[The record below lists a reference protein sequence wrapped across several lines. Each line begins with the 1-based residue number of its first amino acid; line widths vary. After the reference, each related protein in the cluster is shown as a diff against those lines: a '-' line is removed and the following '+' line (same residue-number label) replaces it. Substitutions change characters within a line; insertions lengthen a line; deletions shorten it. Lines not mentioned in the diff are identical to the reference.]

1 MSEFYL
7 PTGLPAPVPEVD
19 GISAPYWE
27 GLRQEK
33 LLVQRCAHC
42 RTWQFGPEWIC
53 HACKQFDPTWEEIT
67 PQGSIFS
74 WERAWHPSHP
84 ALGNNVPYLVV
95 LVELPNAGNVRMLG
109 NLLGDPAQTVSIGA
123 PVIGVFE
130 HHRDSDTPYTLLNW
144 RLTA

>member
-7 PTGLPAPVPEVD
+7 PTGLPVPVPEVD

-53 HACKQFDPTWEEIT
+53 HACKQFDPAWEEIT

-74 WERAWHPSHP
+74 WERVWHPSHP
-84 ALGNNVPYLVV
+84 ALGNNLPYLVV

-123 PVIGVFE
+123 PVVGVFE
-130 HHRDSDTPYTLLNW
+130 RHRDSDTPYTLLNW